1 MQVRERAPR
10 TAQQV
15 ELLHTATEI
24 LQQQG
29 NVERAHV
36 VAELAGALGRQVE
49 PGPEPRLQDVIAHI
63 ERLAQRVQRIEA
75 AVERLQ
81 RPR

>member
-1 MQVRERAPR
+1 MRAR
-10 TAQQV
+10 SRFC
-15 ELLHTATEI
+15 LLHTAAEI

-36 VAELAGALGRQVE
+36 VAELAGALGGQIE
-49 PGPEPRLQDVIAHI
+49 PGLELRLQDVVAHI
-63 ERLAQRVQRIEA
+63 ERLAQRVLRIEA